1 MMATS
6 CPGKVVSGRAIHRLV
21 DSWKLQTLR
30 STITVSYHMGHTLQE
45 MGFTL
50 RSLEIPP
57 ENLRQ
62 IQRPQEQPGVSGDYE
77 VKKELMDVPE
87 IPKPKEGEV
96 IDLTE
101 DKDIAR
107 SSEETAMDLSMKST
121 GDKKVDS
128 GSHSDDGYNSDNLCI
143 VEDKETGEAPPNPS
157 RPEEESNVNADSG
170 KNPADNTVQADEKVE
185 SPPEDVEMVEPSEH
199 PVNENEDNDMD
210 TNMPNSKENEGNNEV
225 QMAPETETHLD
236 KDIEIDKSNSTSG
249 ENKGACSGPET
260 GAEKEN
266 VLEQTLHNSADEMAG
281 ENNTE
286 NEIGNETGK
295 QVENGT
301 EKIIESEPD
310 KEVENNENNVELPG
324 EKESKSTENE
334 SIAKVTDDTEQDD
347 MQTKPSEVKSSETVC
362 EDMEKSPPENQPPEI
377 ESEIGS
383 EEHVHS
389 ENKDAPDKESKGISE
404 EVSLEKGEVSAQ
416 NENESENGSSD
427 KQEIG
432 HSEDRLD
439 DQLVIDGGEE
449 DEFETAEEQEPAKE
463 IEKDNE
469 QKDGQEQKEDN
480 R

>member
-1 MMATS
+1 MITTR
-6 CPGKVVSGRAIHRLV
+6 PGDVIPTLKNMRKKVNAWHRKKLLSKIVVAYHTRETLESMGIARRPLAIPH
-21 DSWKLQTLR
+21 
-30 STITVSYHMGHTLQE
+30 
-45 MGFTL
+45 
-50 RSLEIPP
+50 
-57 ENLRQ
+57 ENLT
-62 IQRPQEQPGVSGDYE
+62 QERTGISGVCY

-107 SSEETAMDLSMKST
+107 SSEEMAMDLSMKST

-143 VEDKETGEAPPNPS
+143 VEDEEPGEAPPNPS

-185 SPPEDVEMVEPSEH
+185 SPPEDVEMVEQSE
-199 PVNENEDNDMD
+199 PTVNENEDNDMD

-260 GAEKEN
+260 GAEKDN
-266 VLEQTLHNSADEMAG
+266 VLEQSFHNSVDEMAD

-295 QVENGT
+295 QVENDT

-362 EDMEKSPPENQPPEI
+362 QDMEKSPPENQPPEI

-389 ENKDAPDKESKGISE
+389 ENKDAPDKESNGISE

-416 NENESENGSSD
+416 NESENGSSD

-463 IEKDNE
+463 IENDNE